1 MFETT
6 SRLVSN
12 LVSAI
17 GLAALLAIS
26 VTAGAVAGAAVL
38 DVVAPPEAQAHEIVC
53 EQDECERYRP
63 WWPFWTTR
71 GRCVDNPG
79 QETGCNITGK
89 HQCLTY
95 GCEGDPGGVDPGGGD
110 PGNGEEEE

>member
-1 MFETT
+1 MLETT

-17 GLAALLAIS
+17 GLAGLLAIS

-38 DVVAPPEAQAHEIVC
+38 DVVAPPEAQAHELVC
-53 EQDECERYRP
+53 EQDECDTYRP
-63 WWPFWTTR
+63 WWKFWTTR
-71 GRCVDNPG
+71 QRCVDNPG
-79 QETGCNITGK
+79 QETGCNITGE

-95 GCEGDPGGVDPGGGD
+95 GCVGTPDGTVTGGGGGGD
-110 PGNGEEEE
+110 DEEE